1 MRKLLFL
8 LPLLLLAT
16 TGFAQNYIVGSF
28 NLRYANPNDTG
39 NLWSQREPI
48 VVNLIQFHDFD
59 ILGTQEGLIDM
70 LNDLSRDL
78 KKYDRYGIGRDDGK
92 DAGEHSAIYYKK
104 DKFSLL
110 DSGDFWLS
118 ETPDKPSK
126 GWNSTCC
133 NRIAS
138 WVKLK
143 DKNNGNSFF

>member
-70 LNDLSRDL
+70 LNDLNRDR
-78 KKYDRYGIGRDDGK
+78 KKYDRYGISRVNTK
-92 DAGEHSAIYYKK
+92 DAERN
-104 DKFSLL
+104 
-110 DSGDFWLS
+110 DSI
-118 ETPDKPSK
+118 T
-126 GWNSTCC
+126 
-133 NRIAS
+133 I
-138 WVKLK
+138 
-143 DKNNGNSFF
+143 